1 MLTPRERAERYV
13 ELCGTPVRLT
23 RYLGEGTDGVV
34 VETSRA
40 TAVKALKHL
49 RVYYNERDTYL
60 RLMEFQDT
68 ERIGEFRV
76 PRLRGYDDELWV
88 VEMDIMHAPPY
99 VIDFGKVR
107 LNFPPDF
114 SDEVLADLAEQ
125 GRELFG
131 ANWPRVVRLLRDLES
146 YQIYY
151 LDPKPGNIV
160 CD

>member
-1 MLTPRERAERYV
+1 MT
-13 ELCGTPVRLT
+13 RL
-23 RYLGEGTDGVV
+23 LGEGTDSVV
-34 VETSRA
+34 VETSRT
-40 TAVKALKHL
+40 TAVKASKSL
-49 RVYYNERDTYL
+49 RVYSNERDTYH

-76 PRLRGYDDELWV
+76 PRLRGYDDELWI
-88 VEMDIMHAPPY
+88 VEMDMMHAPPY
-99 VIDFGKVR
+99 LIDFGKVR

-114 SDEVLADLAEQ
+114 SEEVLADQAKQ

-131 ANWPRVVRLLRDLES
+131 ENWPRVERLLRDLES